1 MALKELYRGV
11 MLAPACVAGLFAL
24 ATPLVAAAPEA
35 PQWRDLNRN
44 NELDRYE
51 DSRLSVEERVDDLMA
66 RMTIEEKVGLMVH
79 ASLPGHGSAIGVSST
94 GYDMARVRTMIEGG
108 KVNSFITRIVV
119 KPAEFARQNNMVQKI
134 AEGTRL
140 GIPATI
146 STDPRHH
153 FQATIGAST
162 TGGGFTL

>member
-1 MALKELYRGV
+1 

-108 KVNSFITRIVV
+108 KV
-119 KPAEFARQNNMVQKI
+119 
-134 AEGTRL
+134 
-140 GIPATI
+140 
-146 STDPRHH
+146 
-153 FQATIGAST
+153 
-162 TGGGFTL
+162 